1 MDTTMSAEINSNA
14 LFELA
19 RDESPAARSE
29 LVETITGFPLADH
42 DAMSD
47 RERDLVYD
55 ILNQVVRDAEI
66 SVRKTMS
73 ACLAELPDPPRDLV
87 RLLANDSIEIAYPIL
102 TKSGVLQDE
111 DLLDIVR
118 NRTLEHQLA
127 VAVRRNV
134 SAEVS
139 AGLVETG
146 DENVIGSLLRNQDA
160 VISRQTMEYLVE
172 ESKRHD
178 SFQEP
183 ILRRRE
189 LDPEL
194 VTRMFGWV
202 SGALRQTILD
212 DWDLD
217 EDVVDTLLQRAV
229 SREVQATAY
238 AAADIPKSMQL
249 VDTLDE
255 NDQISPEILL
265 QTLQDGEIALFLA
278 MFSKFTKLEGEFTK
292 RLLFEPS
299 GDRLAIICKASG
311 IGKAVFSSLFALT
324 RLAPPAEA
332 ELQAEVAKSLALYD
346 KTTRSQ
352 AMDIARRWQ
361 GSAQNAKWTKN

>member
-1 MDTTMSAEINSNA
+1 MPAEINSTA
-14 LFELA
+14 LYALA
-19 RDESPAARSE
+19 RNESPAARAE
-29 LVETITGFPLADH
+29 LVETITDFPLADH

-47 RERDLVYD
+47 RERGLVYE
-55 ILNQVVRDAEI
+55 ILNQVVRDAEM

-73 ACLAELPDPPRDLV
+73 ACLAELPDAPRDLV
-87 RLLANDSIEIAYPIL
+87 RLLANDSIEIAQPIL
-102 TKSGVLQDE
+102 SKSGVLQDE

-118 NRTLEHQLA
+118 NRTMEHQLA
-127 VAVRRNV
+127 VSVRRNL
-134 SAEVS
+134 SADVS

-146 DENVIGSLLRNQDA
+146 NENVIGSLLRNQDA

-172 ESKRHD
+172 ESKRFD

-189 LDPEL
+189 LNPEL
-194 VTRMFGWV
+194 VTRLFGWV

-217 EDVVDTLLQRAV
+217 EAVVDTLLQRAV

-238 AAADIPKSMQL
+238 AAADIPKSVQL
-249 VDTLDE
+249 IDTLSE
-255 NDQISPEILL
+255 NDQISPTLLL

-278 MFSKFTKLEGEFTK
+278 MFSKFSNLEGDFAK

-299 GDRLAIICKASG
+299 GDRLAIVCKASG
-311 IGKAVFSSLFALT
+311 IGKAIFSSIFALT
-324 RLAPPAEA
+324 RLAPPSEA
-332 ELQAEVAKSLALYD
+332 ELQAEVGRSLAMYD

-361 GSAQNAKWTKN
+361 GSAQNTKWTKN